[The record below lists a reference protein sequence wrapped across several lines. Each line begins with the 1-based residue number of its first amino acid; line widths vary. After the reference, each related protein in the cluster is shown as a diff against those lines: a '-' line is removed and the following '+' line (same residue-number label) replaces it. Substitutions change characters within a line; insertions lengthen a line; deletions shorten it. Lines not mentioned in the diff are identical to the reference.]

1 MSDMFG
7 SSAAPRFVSHRGFRP
22 LAPDNSLP
30 GFIHAGRL
38 GQWAIE
44 TDVHVTR
51 DGVPVC
57 CHDATV
63 DATYD
68 GDGRIDEMTWAEL
81 SRLRL
86 RTGTRLE
93 CLDDD
98 DRRMPLFAEY
108 LAICRAFR
116 SVPFIELKMPKVEP
130 VLRVAREV
138 GVAVEEMVMS
148 AFELPWLEAARASTP
163 GLFLHHIFCN
173 DVAAERLASLGHA
186 GLSWNVKDPT
196 TLSPETVADTH
207 AMGLKV
213 CLRAADSVEAV
224 RQMRTL
230 GLDYIPTNTMHSRLR
245 GPACAEPPDGAPT
258 RRG

>member
-1 MSDMFG
+1 MGDIF
-7 SSAAPRFVSHRGFRP
+7 APIEVPRFVSHRGYRP

-30 GFIHAGRL
+30 GFVHAGRL

-44 TDVHVTR
+44 TDVHVSR

-68 GDGRIDEMTWAEL
+68 GEGRIDEMTWAEL

-86 RTGTRLE
+86 RTGNRVE

-98 DRRMPLFAEY
+98 ERRMPLFTEY
-108 LAICRAFR
+108 LAICRASG
-116 SVPFIELKMPKVEP
+116 SVPFIELKMPEVEP
-130 VLRVAREV
+130 VLRAAREV
-138 GVAVEEMVMS
+138 GVGAEEMVMS
-148 AFELPWLEAARASTP
+148 SFELPWLEAARALTP
-163 GLFLHHIFCN
+163 GLFLHHIFC
-173 DVAAERLASLGHA
+173 DDAAQERLASLGHA

-196 TLSPETVADTH
+196 DLSPEPVAQAH

-213 CLRAADSVEAV
+213 CLRSVDSLEQVQQILA
-224 RQMRTL
+224 L
-230 GLDYIPTNTMHSRLR
+230 GLDYVPTNTMHPRLHV
-245 GPACAEPPDGAPT
+245 GPPVPASP
-258 RRG
+258 RQS